1 MWSDNDIDKAFQ
13 RLDPPE
19 PAPGSFPL
27 DAWLRL
33 ETQLDKAVIARA
45 VRRKLWRFFAAEV
58 AVVALVVLGW
68 LLWPTTPSGGKA
80 TALEP
85 GNARSV
91 VAPAEVM
98 GVIEPSPTTVFK
110 APSATPTA
118 PTALA
123 GKPTLAAVAPSST
136 AIAVAS
142 AKRLATQTAVGPS
155 VTRRLAVPTPATRR
169 GPAPSPGKTVE
180 KAALG
185 SSTVLG
191 RLAISTSR
199 RPFPKGQKNTTY
211 PISETATS
219 IPVASAADSNAP
231 TPPALPALA
240 SAELTNTAVSARPP
254 NGRALRRPRAGI
266 DAPAMLRAA
275 ALAPPL
281 AVANGAAGAG
291 TAENIAAPAGYPAL
305 TLRPVPVPTR
315 PGLALPTVLAVA
327 AFPETTLPGP
337 ERQPRFYLGLVG
349 APDVSTVKFATV
361 EPPMP
366 NVGVTLEYRLGNR
379 LRFSTGLLRS
389 TKQYQARREDYDWA
403 MYSKAATRNFARVD
417 GTCTVLDVPLNLR
430 YDLLTRPQY
439 QLFGSAGLSSFFM
452 QREQYAYDY
461 VEYGLPYRWEQKAV
475 NANQHLLSIL
485 NLSVGYERHLG
496 ARWSVQ
502 AEPYLK
508 LPLVGVGLGKVRLT
522 SAGVFVGVK
531 YGF

>member
-19 PAPGSFPL
+19 QAPGSFPL

-80 TALEP
+80 AALEP
-85 GNARSV
+85 GDARSV
-91 VAPAEVM
+91 VAPTGVMEV
-98 GVIEPSPTTVFK
+98 IKPSPATVPK
-110 APSATPTA
+110 ATTA
-118 PTALA
+118 PPAAPAALA
-123 GKPTLAAVAPSST
+123 GKPTLDAVAPSST
-136 AIAVAS
+136 AMAVAP
-142 AKRLATQTAVGPS
+142 AKRLATQTAAEPS
-155 VTRRLAVPTPATRR
+155 GRLRPTMQALKTRR
-169 GPAPSPGKTVE
+169 GPAPSPRETVE

-185 SSTVLG
+185 GSGVLG
-191 RLAISTSR
+191 HPAISTSR

-211 PISETATS
+211 PSSETPIS
-219 IPVASAADSNAP
+219 MPIASATGNNAP
-231 TPPALPALA
+231 TPPALP
-240 SAELTNTAVSARPP
+240 
-254 NGRALRRPRAGI
+254 
-266 DAPAMLRAA
+266 
-275 ALAPPL
+275 L
-281 AVANGAAGAG
+281 AVANGAGG
-291 TAENIAAPAGYPAL
+291 GAENTATPTGYPAL
-305 TLRPVPVPTR
+305 ALRPVPLPAR
-315 PGLALPTVLAVA
+315 PSLALPTVLAVA
-327 AFPETTLPGP
+327 AFPETALPVP

-349 APDVSTVKFATV
+349 AADVSTVKFATV

-379 LRFSTGLLRS
+379 LRISTGLLRS
-389 TKQYQARREDYDWA
+389 TKQYQARREDYDWT
-403 MYSKAATRNFARVD
+403 MYSKAVTRNFARVD

-461 VEYGLPYRWEQKAV
+461 VEYGLPYHWEQKAV
-475 NANQHLLSIL
+475 NANRHLLSIL
-485 NLSVGYERHLG
+485 NLSVGYERRLG
-496 ARWSVQ
+496 ARWSLQ

-522 SAGVFVGVK
+522 SAGVFMGVK